1 MQEHPMLIK
10 GTMEIQG
17 HIEVLEHLMIS
28 IVLFYNPSWFLE
40 AQKVIVLYDVCFDS
54 NVEEL

>member
-1 MQEHPMLIK
+1 MLIW
-10 GTMEIQG
+10 GTLEIQG

-28 IVLFYNPSWFLE
+28 IGLFYNPSWFLE
-40 AQKVIVLYDVCFDS
+40 AQKVIVLYDVWADS